1 MSGITPGIESLGT
14 SGGSIVNDGVTVIVP
29 EPELESDG
37 KLLSDATGLLEWVEW
52 VLCVTCVE

>member
-1 MSGITPGIESLGT
+1 MSGITPVIESLGT

-29 EPELESDG
+29 EPEPDG